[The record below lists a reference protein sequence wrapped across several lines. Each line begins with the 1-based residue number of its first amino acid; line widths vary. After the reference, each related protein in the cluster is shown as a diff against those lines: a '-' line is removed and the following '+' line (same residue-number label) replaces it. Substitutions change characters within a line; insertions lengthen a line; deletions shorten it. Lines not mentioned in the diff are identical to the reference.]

1 MKRLK
6 MMVTAAFCGMAVMAI
21 TGCAGSTLKPEQIN
35 GVYSNGKQTYV
46 AKFDSEM
53 EINTKE
59 KMYAY
64 KIYADTNDKY
74 KDNVIYSKGKFL
86 ISPKDGTMYEAEA
99 FTGNL
104 KKFGQIKD
112 NKMTVTVEDEVISL
126 HVGEYPKTKDPIPD
140 DKVLSYNGFSAAA
153 DKLKDYKPEPYHSKF
168 EELAN
173 ARGWK

>member
-1 MKRLK
+1 MKKLK
-6 MMVTAAFCGMAVMAI
+6 MLITAAICGMAAMAI

-35 GVYSNGKQTYV
+35 GVYSNGKQTYI
-46 AKFDSEM
+46 AKFDSEV

-64 KIYADTNDKY
+64 KIYSDTNKKY
-74 KDNVIYSKGKFL
+74 KDNVIYTKRDFI
-86 ISPKDGTMYEAEA
+86 ISPKDGTLYKVEA
-99 FTGNL
+99 FTGNM
-104 KKFGQIKD
+104 KKYGQIKD
-112 NKMTVTVEDEVISL
+112 NKMTITLEDEVIHL

-153 DKLKDYKPEPYHSKF
+153 DQLKDHKEEPYHSKF
-168 EELAN
+168 EEMAN

>member
-1 MKRLK
+1 MKKLK
-6 MMVTAAFCGMAVMAI
+6 MLVTAAFCGMTVMAI

-53 EINTKE
+53 EVGNKE

-74 KDNVIYSKGKFL
+74 KDNVIYSKGEFL
-86 ISPKDGTMYEAEA
+86 ISPKDGTMYKAEA
-99 FTGNL
+99 FTGNM
-104 KKFGQIKD
+104 KKYGQFKD

-126 HVGEYPKTKDPIPD
+126 YVGEYAKTKDPIPD

-168 EELAN
+168 EELA
-173 ARGWK
+173 R